1 MRILIHAKLA
11 FSTNL
16 LLLLSGLG
24 LMFVGFLLLLQ
35 RPPIQMTPTLTGKP
49 ERCLNCHTGIE
60 PISLSH
66 PTEEFGCVMCHS
78 GEAMAFDA
86 ETAHTGIVRNPS
98 TLDVAQQYCG
108 NCHAAQ
114 IYLVQHSIMTT
125 YSGAISLVRRA
136 FGLQVDGTAQ
146 YAAHEIDNLKAFLP
160 QATDPQPIKDF
171 AANCL
176 NCHTD
181 AQPQQAD
188 YYHRSTGCASCHV
201 LYNEVSV
208 YEGADATIPKNE
220 TGYPQKH
227 QFTTSIP
234 YTQCNHC
241 HNRGN
246 YDLRT
251 MTFIPRPD
259 IPSAEPLTGQTKRLH
274 DYYQP
279 IGEFTRCEWEL
290 ECIDCHT
297 SLEIMGDGILHNS
310 RSEAQYIQCLTCHG
324 TLDSPPLEQTIQFT
338 NELAMTRANLNPF
351 VNLQMGD
358 TILKTSRGEPLY
370 NIRKADDQWQFTGKV
385 DGTSYILPLVTGSK
399 CQQNPDEQA
408 SSYCHQCHSYN
419 REAATP

>member
-1 MRILIHAKLA
+1 MRIHIPTKPVL
-11 FSTNL
+11 STNL

-24 LMFVGFLLLLQ
+24 LMLVGFILLLQ
-35 RPPIQMTPTLTGKP
+35 RPPIEMTPTLTGKP

-66 PTEEFGCVMCHS
+66 PTEEFGCVSCHG
-78 GEAMAFDA
+78 GEAMALDA
-86 ETAHTGIVRNPS
+86 ETAHTGMVRNPS
-98 TLDVAQQYCG
+98 GLDVAQQYCG

-114 IYLVQHSIMTT
+114 VYLVQHSIMTT

-160 QATDPQPIKDF
+160 QAADPQPVKDF
-171 AANCL
+171 ATNCL

-181 AQPQQAD
+181 GQPQQAD

-201 LYNEVSV
+201 LYNETGV
-208 YEGADATIPKNE
+208 YQGDDPTIPKNE
-220 TGYPQKH
+220 TGHPQKH

-246 YDLRT
+246 YDLRS

-259 IPSAEPLTGQTKRLH
+259 IPPTTPLAGQAKRLH

-297 SLEIMGDGILHNS
+297 SLEIMGDGILHNN
-310 RSEAQYIQCLTCHG
+310 RTEAQYVQCSTCHG
-324 TLDSPPLEQTIQFT
+324 TVTSPPLEQTVQFE

-351 VNLQMGD
+351 VDLQVGD
-358 TILKTSRGEPLY
+358 TILKTSKGEPLY
-370 NIRKADDQWQFTGKV
+370 NIRKVDDQWQFTSKV
-385 DGTSYILPLVTGSK
+385 DGTSYLLPLVTGSK
-399 CQQNPDEQA
+399 CEQKPDEQA
-408 SSYCHQCHSYN
+408 SSYCHQCHSYDRN
-419 REAATP
+419 ASTP